1 MKTSIEREGATKLKL
16 QVEMAPEEVRP
27 LFDETI
33 RRLGKEVKI
42 PGFRRGKVPRPV
54 LETRIGRE
62 TLRQEFLQDA
72 IPQFYARAATA
83 EGVRPVAAP
92 SIEVRQFD
100 ESELLAF
107 TATVEVRPELDLPD
121 YQGIEVARPPATAT
135 EEEVDSQLAELR
147 TRFGTLEPVG
157 RNAMEGDHLLID
169 LSAYRHSEKIEAAS
183 ANDLLYEVGSNAL
196 VKELDEELKG
206 KRAGD
211 ILKVNAVLPERFGTP
226 YGGQEISFSMIVKE
240 VHAKRLP
247 SLDDDFAA
255 SASEFNTLEE
265 LRGELR
271 RQIEEFKGL
280 QSDIEVRKGVVN
292 HLLDQMEVPVPET
305 LVLRELRVK
314 LGGLFRDLEKHQ
326 VTLEDYLSRQEQ
338 TEAELMETY
347 RKVAEREVAIELILE
362 AVAEA
367 EGIQVGSQEVDADIE
382 RYAKLAD
389 RPADEVRQDLEEAG
403 RVEALAGDI
412 LRRKALD
419 YLVEQAKVIDEAG

>member
-1 MKTSIEREGATKLKL
+1 
-16 QVEMAPEEVRP
+16 
-27 LFDETI
+27 
-33 RRLGKEVKI
+33 
-42 PGFRRGKVPRPV
+42 V

-72 IPQFYARAATA
+72 LPRFYSRALTA
-83 EGVRPVAAP
+83 EGVRRLAPP
-92 SIEVRQFD
+92 SIEVRSFN

-107 TATVEVRPELDLPD
+107 TVTVEVRPELDLPD
-121 YQGIEVARPPATAT
+121 YRGIEVTRPPAIAT
-135 EEEVDSQLAELR
+135 EEEVDSQLAQLR
-147 TRFGTLEPVG
+147 SRFATLEPIG

-196 VKELDEELKG
+196 VKDLDEELKG

-211 ILKVNAVLPERFGTP
+211 ILKVNAVLPERFGPP
-226 YGGQEISFSMIVKE
+226 YGGQEISFSVIVKE

-247 SLDDDFAA
+247 PLDDEFAV

-271 RQIEEFKGL
+271 RQIEEFKRL
-280 QSDIEVRKGVVN
+280 QSDIEVRKGVVD
-292 HLLDQMEVPVPET
+292 HLLDLVEVPVPET
-305 LVLRELRVK
+305 LVLRELRIK
-314 LGGLFRDLEKHQ
+314 LGGLFKDLEKHQ
-326 VTLEDYLSRQEQ
+326 ITLEDYLTRQEQ
-338 TEAELMETY
+338 TEAELRETY
-347 RKVAEREVAIELILE
+347 RQVAEREVAIELILE

-367 EGIQVGSQEVDADIE
+367 EGIQVGPQEVDADIE

-389 RPADEVRQDLEEAG
+389 RPTDEVRRELEEAG
-403 RVEALAGDI
+403 RVGALAGDI

-419 YLVEQAKVIDEAG
+419 YLVGQVRIVDKAG